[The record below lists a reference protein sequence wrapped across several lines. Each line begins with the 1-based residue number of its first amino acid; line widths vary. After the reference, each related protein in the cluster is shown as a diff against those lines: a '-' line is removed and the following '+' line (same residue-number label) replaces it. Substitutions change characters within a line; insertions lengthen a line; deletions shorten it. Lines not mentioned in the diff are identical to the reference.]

1 MFRKKKHIMKTLEK
15 VRRLMSGLF
24 DSQLVFVVVVVL
36 RVIEFEKTT
45 LSYPTQTKN
54 SQFKFQDFLWETQSL
69 L

>member
-1 MFRKKKHIMKTLEK
+1 MKTLEK

-45 LSYPTQTKN
+45 LSYPTQTMN
-54 SQFKFQDFLWETQSL
+54 LQFKFQDFLWETQSL